1 MNAIITVV
9 GSDRVGIIA
18 RVSAFL
24 AERNINIEDINQ
36 TILSGNFVM
45 MMMVNL
51 SSSLSALETVKK
63 ELYQLGETM
72 GVSISLMHEKVF
84 SAMHRI

>member
-1 MNAIITVV
+1 
-9 GSDRVGIIA
+9 
-18 RVSAFL
+18 
-24 AERNINIEDINQ
+24 
-36 TILSGNFVM
+36 M

-63 ELYQLGETM
+63 ELYRLGETM

-84 SAMHRI
+84 GAMHRI